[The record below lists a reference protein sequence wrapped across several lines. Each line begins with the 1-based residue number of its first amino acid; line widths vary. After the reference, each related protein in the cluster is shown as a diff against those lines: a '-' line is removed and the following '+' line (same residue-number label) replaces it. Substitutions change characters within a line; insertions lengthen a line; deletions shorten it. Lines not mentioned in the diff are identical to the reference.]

1 MGWETRLCLSS
12 LFIITLFIHGL
23 TTIGCQ
29 SRVCPAR
36 LHLLILKMFP
46 STTNANLFPHLSPYY
61 HHQLSPSPFLGQNA
75 ADIFLHHHHHDL
87 LMSDFLSADS
97 SVTETLFG
105 MFISDKSAITN
116 QESNELKGHDFGPK
130 DNLAPKK
137 TAPKKVSHRKIYTA
151 QGLRDRRVRL
161 SIEIARKFF
170 DLQDMLGFE
179 KASKT
184 IDWLLANSKNEIK
197 DLMNKVKNSS
207 STTTGGGGG
216 GVKSSSL
223 SSASEGEVV
232 AGTYNNGVVSK
243 MKKLKSV
250 CKGKT
255 VKLQNDRATFDHLLV
270 SREARARARAR
281 ARERTREKILRSKLK
296 T

>member
-1 MGWETRLCLSS
+1 
-12 LFIITLFIHGL
+12 
-23 TTIGCQ
+23 
-29 SRVCPAR
+29 
-36 LHLLILKMFP
+36 MFP
-46 STTNANLFPHLSPYY
+46 STTNANLFPHLSPSD
-61 HHQLSPSPFLGQNA
+61 HHQLSPPPFLGQNA

-116 QESNELKGHDFGPK
+116 QESNELNGHDFGPK
-130 DNLAPKK
+130 DNLAPEK
-137 TAPKKVSHRKIYTA
+137 TAPKKVTHRKIYTA

-170 DLQDMLGFE
+170 DLQDMLGFQ

-184 IDWLLANSKNEIK
+184 IDWLLANSKKEIK
-197 DLMNKVKNSS
+197 DLMNKVKNCS
-207 STTTGGGGG
+207 STTTAGGG

-223 SSASEGEVV
+223 SSASQGEVV
-232 AGTYNNGVVSK
+232 AGTYNIGVVSK

-250 CKGKT
+250 CKGKK
-255 VKLQNDRATFDHLLV
+255 VKLQKDRATLDHLLV

-296 T
+296 TSPIVSDEQKIS